1 MYKIVSMGFNWI
13 SLSFLSEYDVCFAP
27 KTQRTLYQY
36 RELLWAYFLGTFNV
50 CFFEKRV
57 GGGQ

>member
-1 MYKIVSMGFNWI
+1 
-13 SLSFLSEYDVCFAP
+13 
-27 KTQRTLYQY
+27 LYQY

-57 GGGQ
+57 GGGQWTSQVSRMWLCLVNSMIVWTS